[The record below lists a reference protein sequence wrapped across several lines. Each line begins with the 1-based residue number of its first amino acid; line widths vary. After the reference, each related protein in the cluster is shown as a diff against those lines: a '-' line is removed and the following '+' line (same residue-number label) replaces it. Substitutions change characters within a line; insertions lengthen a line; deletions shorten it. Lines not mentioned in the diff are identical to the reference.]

1 MNGWRSSPANH
12 RPRSCVL
19 LGEASIHLAQPKE
32 VWNHMKRAWIALAA
46 VAALVVPLTAV
57 ASVSQTDTKNAAQF
71 CKGLRADMGV
81 AAFKQAYGTNH
92 NKSNALG
99 KCVSKNARV
108 EDQNHSDA
116 VKQCKAESN
125 ANQSAFIAKYGP
137 GTHGNSAFGKCVSQK
152 QDQADQQN
160 HDAIVNAAKQCRDER
175 AKDPAAFKDKYGTN
189 ANKRNAFGKCVS
201 KLAREGNQNGNS

>member
-1 MNGWRSSPANH
+1 
-12 RPRSCVL
+12 
-19 LGEASIHLAQPKE
+19 
-32 VWNHMKRAWIALAA
+32 MKRAWIAFVALAA
-46 VAALVVPLTAV
+46 LTVPLTAV

-71 CKGLRADMGV
+71 CKGLRAGMGV
-81 AAFKQAYGTNH
+81 VAFKQTYGTNH

-99 KCVSKNARV
+99 KCVSKNAKV

-175 AKDPAAFKDKYGTN
+175 AKDPAAFRDKYGTN